1 MTQNYLV
8 LKGYN
13 QSDSYAMAVAHLTD
27 RLNGGGAFAD
37 DWPRETQFP
46 NISERKAIQQAL
58 IDLGF
63 YQGEVD
69 GRIGPISQR
78 AYAQF
83 QASRGEVADGFI
95 TKASYEE
102 LVAAKR

>member
-1 MTQNYLV
+1 
-8 LKGYN
+8 
-13 QSDSYAMAVAHLTD
+13 MAVAHLAD
-27 RLNGGGAFAD
+27 RLNGANAFAD

-46 NISERKAIQQAL
+46 NLNERKAIQAAL
-58 IDLGF
+58 VKLGF
-63 YQGEVD
+63 LRGDVD
-69 GRIGPISQR
+69 GRIGPISQQ

-102 LVAAKR
+102 LAAATR